1 MKKETV
7 PAQPP
12 DWRESWGKLK
22 DSTPAPSGKAEKKTI
37 NNAQVAAKQMKA
49 THAPE
54 KVEKVDPLMDPEA
67 YSKTPPTE
75 KVIQKIEVM
84 KADNEKV
91 RAALQPQTAV
101 LPEPVAKSKAP
112 ATTPESMDLPP
123 DDFHPEPESASVVKP
138 AYMPPVPEKNPLP
151 PIAQPDLPS
160 PVVHQKADP
169 VSTPAAPILAATGEF
184 TVHKTIMPPAGLNS
198 MLFTAPMKEDL
209 SLVPLPFND
218 KDKIKQWMA
227 ILKESIYP
235 SQREWAADQ
244 LSACDWHKNLEV
256 VPELLKAAK
265 EDAAPTVRAGCI
277 RCLARMNVNTVPIV
291 LAIQAMKK
299 DADPR
304 VQTEA
309 EQALSILA
317 PDLPMKAEKSG
328 PPANGEAPNPKEEV
342 PAKEKPAP
350 VEGDL
355 PPPDGNE

>member
-1 MKKETV
+1 
-7 PAQPP
+7 
-12 DWRESWGKLK
+12 
-22 DSTPAPSGKAEKKTI
+22 
-37 NNAQVAAKQMKA
+37 
-49 THAPE
+49 
-54 KVEKVDPLMDPEA
+54 
-67 YSKTPPTE
+67 
-75 KVIQKIEVM
+75 
-84 KADNEKV
+84 
-91 RAALQPQTAV
+91 
-101 LPEPVAKSKAP
+101 
-112 ATTPESMDLPP
+112 
-123 DDFHPEPESASVVKP
+123 
-138 AYMPPVPEKNPLP
+138 MPPVPEKNPLP
-151 PIAQPDLPS
+151 PIAQSEVPS
-160 PVVHQKADP
+160 PVVNQKSAP
-169 VSTPAAPILAATGEF
+169 VSTPAAPILVATGELA
-184 TVHKTIMPPAGLNS
+184 VHKTIMPPAGLNS
-198 MLFTAPMKEDL
+198 MLFSAPMKEDP

-256 VPELLKAAK
+256 VPVLLKAAK
-265 EDAAPTVRAGCI
+265 EDLAPTVRAGCI

-309 EQALSILA
+309 EQALSVLA

-328 PPANGEAPNPKEEV
+328 PPANDEPTNSKEEV

-355 PPPDGNE
+355 PPPNGNE